1 MCIRGASE
9 GVPFS
14 VVLDALESA
23 PASVLWQCYQ
33 LSAVTPGPAPSQHA
47 AHAPGEVFSIA
58 PDYRLSKGL
67 VRLTKGLVDAVVQCT
82 LVIWRLWRPIDPRPT
97 LPKPHL
103 LL

>member
-23 PASVLWQCYQ
+23 PASVVAV
-33 LSAVTPGPAPSQHA
+33 LSGSDPSAQAQPARSTRQ
-47 AHAPGEVFSIA
+47 EVFSIA

-82 LVIWRLWRPIDPRPT
+82 LVIWRLWRRP
-97 LPKPHL
+97 
-103 LL
+103 